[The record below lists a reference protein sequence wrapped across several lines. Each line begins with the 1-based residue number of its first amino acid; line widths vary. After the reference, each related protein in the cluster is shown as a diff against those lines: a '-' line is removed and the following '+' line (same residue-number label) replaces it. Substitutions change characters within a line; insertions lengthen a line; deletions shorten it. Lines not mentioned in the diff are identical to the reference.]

1 MLAGVRS
8 GITDTVYFDDLNDS
22 IDLHR
27 FMPMITGKMVVNP
40 KNKDAF
46 ILEFKDSPKVAFTSN
61 HAIKKFDASLRRRTW
76 FTAFTDYYHSD
87 DPMRGLK
94 ERSPYTEFHK
104 NLIQDYSPDEM
115 NGFYNFMFNCISV
128 WHKLRIRIQPP
139 MKQIEQRNL
148 QRAITDEFIWWAED
162 WFTAERLDVI
172 VNKDEAFDAYKST
185 LNRKI
190 QDSIKMQ
197 TFKKKLI
204 MYCAYKGWVFNPPEL
219 LLSETERQ
227 RNDIRRKADGKDL
240 YFFYIDTRKDNEEK
254 LDAAS
259 IIDAPP
265 ECETLGPG
273 VIGTSAEVGQTDVA
287 QPPFI

>member
-1 MLAGVRS
+1 
-8 GITDTVYFDDLNDS
+8 
-22 IDLHR
+22 
-27 FMPMITGKMVVNP
+27 
-40 KNKDAF
+40 
-46 ILEFKDSPKVAFTSN
+46 
-61 HAIKKFDASLRRRTW
+61 
-76 FTAFTDYYHSD
+76 
-87 DPMRGLK
+87 
-94 ERSPYTEFHK
+94 
-104 NLIQDYSPDEM
+104 
-115 NGFYNFMFNCISV
+115 MFNCISV
-128 WHKLRIRIQPP
+128 WHKLRVRIQPP

-162 WFTAERLDVI
+162 WFTEERLDVI